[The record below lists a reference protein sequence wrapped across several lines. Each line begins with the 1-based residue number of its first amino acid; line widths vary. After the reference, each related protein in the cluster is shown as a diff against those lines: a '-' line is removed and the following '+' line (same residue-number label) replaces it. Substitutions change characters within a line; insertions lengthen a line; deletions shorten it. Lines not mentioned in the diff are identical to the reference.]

1 MANPTRFP
9 LLRESDIGIKDG
21 PVDGAALRD
30 AFRRLFAQLNPGLD
44 AANKATSKG
53 LTLADNL
60 LCDIVSGTFAHGV
73 ANNFALANLVKAN
86 SALPLGC
93 DTQLLDGFPA
103 VQMVA
108 GASRPTVAITMFF
121 RNVGTTNAKCS
132 VLLLG
137 EGMQSSSI
145 PAW

>member
-9 LLRESDIGIKDG
+9 LFRETDLGIKDG
-21 PVDGAALRD
+21 PVDGASLREV
-30 AFRRLFAQLNPGLD
+30 FRKMFAQLNPGLD
-44 AANKATSKG
+44 SANKATAKG

-60 LCDIVSGTFAHGV
+60 RCDIVSGSFSHGV
-73 ANNFALANLVKAN
+73 ASNFALTNLTKAN

-108 GASRPTVAITMFF
+108 GQSKPTVAITLFF
-121 RNVGTTNAKCS
+121 RNIATTNAKCS
-132 VLLLG
+132 ILLLP
-137 EGMQSSSI
+137 EGMQSTSV